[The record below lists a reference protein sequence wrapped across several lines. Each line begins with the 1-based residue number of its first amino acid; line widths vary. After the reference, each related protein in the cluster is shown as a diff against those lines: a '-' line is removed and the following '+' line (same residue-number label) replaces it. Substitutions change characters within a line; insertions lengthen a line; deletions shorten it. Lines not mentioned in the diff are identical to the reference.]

1 MDMVGSS
8 DLAIKTP
15 AARILSDVL
24 FSRNFRR
31 FCFSARGVLYNFFGL
46 CRTDR
51 YPFIRLLVRDSV
63 RFMLGNVQPI
73 RGETL
78 ARAKAAADWLLRAQA
93 ATPDDGVSYGYFPYG
108 SGNGWRTSYPETTGY
123 IISTLLEYVK
133 ITGEKEF
140 AEAALR
146 MAHWE
151 VGVQMKSGAVQA
163 NALCAPEDQVAAAFN
178 TGMVLDGWSA
188 AYRFSHDERFLQAAR
203 RAGDFLVGDVNEHG
217 YLQSQGKHTVFF
229 PIKTYTCL
237 CAWSLCR
244 LSEDVEDDRYR
255 TTAIRIVEAALRQQH
270 GNGWFANNCLTRP
283 EAPLLHTIGY
293 TLQGI
298 LEVGI
303 FTKRDDFVAAVQRGV
318 DPLISQISPKGF
330 LPGRFYA
337 DWKPAAFSSCL
348 TGSAQIAV
356 VCYRLFE
363 YTGDVKYRGA
373 ADALLNFLKALQLIQ
388 TPITEVQGALSG
400 SFPIVGAYQ
409 MLGYPNWATKY
420 YLDAL
425 MCQHRL
431 PSCGKYSGTDACIHG
446 SNVAN

>member
-1 MDMVGSS
+1 MMMSDSS
-8 DLAIKTP
+8 VSIKTP
-15 AARILSDVL
+15 TSQILRDVFL
-24 FSRNFRR
+24 SRGFRG
-31 FCFSARGVLYNFFGL
+31 FCFSARAVFHNFSGL

-51 YPFIRLLVRDSV
+51 YPFIRLLVRDSM

-73 RGETL
+73 GGETL
-78 ARAKAAADWLLRAQA
+78 ERAKAAADWLLRAQA

-133 ITGEKEF
+133 VTGDKEC

-151 VGVQMKSGAVQA
+151 VRVQMKSGAVQA

-178 TGMVLDGWSA
+178 TGMVLDGWSTA
-188 AYRFSHDERFLQAAR
+188 FRFSHDERFLQAGR

-244 LSEDVEDDRYR
+244 LSEDVGDDRYR

-303 FTKRDDFVAAVQRGV
+303 STKRDDFVAAVQRSV

-363 YTGDVKYRGA
+363 YTGDVKYRRA
-373 ADALLNFLKALQLIQ
+373 ADSLLNFLKALQLIH
-388 TPITEVQGALSG
+388 TPITEVRGALSG

-431 PSCGKYSGTDACIHG
+431 PSCGKYSGADVYIQG
-446 SNVAN
+446 SNVAD

>member
-1 MDMVGSS
+1 MRMFDSS
-8 DLAIKTP
+8 ASIKTP
-15 AARILSDVL
+15 TSQILRDVFL
-24 FSRNFRR
+24 SRGFRE
-31 FCFSARGVLYNFFGL
+31 FCFSARGVFHNFSGL

-51 YPFIRLLVRDSV
+51 YPFIRLLVRDSL

-73 RGETL
+73 GGETL
-78 ARAKAAADWLLRAQA
+78 ERAKAAADWLLRAQA

-123 IISTLLEYVK
+123 IISTLLEYGKV
-133 ITGEKEF
+133 TGDKKC

-151 VGVQMKSGAVQA
+151 VRVQMKSGAVQA

-188 AYRFSHDERFLQAAR
+188 AFRFSHDERFLQAGR

-237 CAWSLCR
+237 CAWPLCR
-244 LSEDVEDDRYR
+244 LSEDVGDDRYR

-303 FTKRDDFVAAVQRGV
+303 SAKRDDFVAAVQRGV
-318 DPLISQISPKGF
+318 DPLISQIGPKGF

-363 YTGDVKYRGA
+363 YTGDVKYRRA
-373 ADALLNFLKALQLIQ
+373 ADALLNFLKALQLIH
-388 TPITEVQGALSG
+388 TPITEVQGAISG

-409 MLGYPNWATKY
+409 RLGYPNWATKY

-425 MCQHRL
+425 MCQYRFSSL
-431 PSCGKYSGTDACIHG
+431 G
-446 SNVAN
+446 N